1 MRRGSAVAVI
11 VTVVAVA
18 GFAWFCASEL
28 PPAVQGE
35 PDFPN
40 YYFGGERLLAGEP
53 IYGSLGPLVEER
65 FGVASYEAYPA
76 DPPATVILLS
86 PLSLLPYETA
96 WVALAVLSTV
106 IMLGVGYGI
115 GREVGWSQAVS
126 VAAGTL
132 LLVTSAGRFLLVRN
146 HMESILLLVLFL
158 GWRELRR
165 GHEVSAGVWWG
176 IATALKLFPALLIVG
191 LVAGRKRRAAIAA
204 TLTAAGVTVAAVAVA
219 GWSNTVAFITDVLP
233 MSGQWYGA
241 LGNYSLL
248 SFGTA
253 LVGTWLGWS
262 LLAIGCIALV
272 ATYSSGARTADEIWI
287 AGMAAALL
295 ITPLGWLNYLVL
307 VLPGLMVVIDKFDL
321 QEVQDRWLAIGMAV
335 ALGFWGPIVLSSKL
349 PSVLLSFIPTYG
361 LIALFLTA
369 MRRPWSKRL
378 SYL

>member
-1 MRRGSAVAVI
+1 VRRRSAAAIV
-11 VTVVAVA
+11 VTVLALA
-18 GFAWFCASEL
+18 GFTWFCAAVL

-40 YYFGGERLLAGEP
+40 YYFGGERLLSGEP
-53 IYGSLGPLVEER
+53 VYGSLAPLMEEQ

-96 WVALAVLSTV
+96 WIAFAVLSAA
-106 IMLGVGYGI
+106 IMFGVGYGV
-115 GREVGWSQAVS
+115 GREVGWSREAS
-126 VAAGTL
+126 IAAGTL
-132 LLVTSAGRFLLVRN
+132 LLVTSAGRFLLFRN
-146 HMESILLLVLFL
+146 HMESILLLALFL

-165 GHEVSAGVWWG
+165 GHEMSAGVWWG
-176 IATALKLFPALLIVG
+176 IAAALKLFPALLIVG
-191 LVAGRKRRAAIAA
+191 LIAGRRTRAAVTAI
-204 TLTAAGVTVAAVAVA
+204 LTAAGITVVAVGVA
-219 GWSNTVAFITDVLP
+219 GWSNTAAFITDVLP
-233 MSGQWYGA
+233 LSAHWYGA

-253 LVGTWLGWS
+253 LAGTWLGWS
-262 LLAIGCIALV
+262 LLAIGGIALV
-272 ATYSSGARTADEIWI
+272 ATYSSGARSADEIWI

-295 ITPLGWLNYLVL
+295 ITPLSWVNYLVL
-307 VLPGLMVVIDKFDL
+307 VLPGAMVIVDKFDL
-321 QEVQDRWLAIGMAV
+321 RELRDRWLAIGLVV
-335 ALGFWGPIVLSSKL
+335 ALGFWGPIVLGAKL

-369 MRRPWSKRL
+369 IRRPWSKRL